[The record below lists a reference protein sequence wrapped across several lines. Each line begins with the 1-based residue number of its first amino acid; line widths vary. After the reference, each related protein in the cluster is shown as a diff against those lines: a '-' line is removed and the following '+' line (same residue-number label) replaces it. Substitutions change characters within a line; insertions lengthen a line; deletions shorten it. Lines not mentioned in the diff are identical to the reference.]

1 MVRRVVAAGAACT
14 VGAVCTALVSGCAS
28 GSDGD
33 VSADIGKVSELRAGF
48 GPGFEVTEVAPTGI
62 DPAVLAG
69 QKLPDGIAFDPAG
82 CARFAAGQS
91 VPPGTEG
98 NMAAVSAEGEG
109 NRFVVIAVQTSTAI
123 PVVEPGSECRK
134 VSFAGGSTRGTVEV
148 VDAPRIEGAETFG
161 VHRVV
166 QTVVDGTPRA
176 GEVYSY
182 SAHFGDFQV
191 IVSANPLVT
200 PDEPPVPVDTERAR
214 DLLVAG
220 VQAVRG

>member
-1 MVRRVVAAGAACT
+1 MIRRVIAA
-14 VGAVCTALVSGCAS
+14 GAVCTVSVCMALVSGCAS
-28 GSDGD
+28 GQGGD
-33 VSADIGKVSELRAGF
+33 AGADIGKVSQLKADF
-48 GPGFEVTEVAPTGI
+48 GPEFEVTEVAPTGI

-69 QKLPDGIAFDPAG
+69 QRIPDGMAFDPAG
-82 CARFAAGQS
+82 CAQFAAGRS

-109 NRFVVIAVQTSTAI
+109 NRFVVIAVQTSAAI
-123 PVVEPGSECRK
+123 PVIEPGSDCRK
-134 VSFAGGSTRGTVEV
+134 VSFAGGATRGTVEV

-166 QTVVDGTPRA
+166 QTVVAGTPRA